1 MNEMKKRLATPL
13 VILMLGMLAAV
24 AFAGDLNSPAAPS
37 DSASAMFTF
46 EDLYN
51 RLLSGV
57 TGAKRTGSFTEPT
70 SGPGSTMHN
79 LNQIMEKA
87 PAIDA
92 AGASTSDV
100 LISKTFWGLTSG
112 TWGPRTG
119 AMPNRGAVT
128 MTPGTADQAIT
139 QGFHDGTGKVTGDA
153 NLVTGNI
160 KSGATIF
167 GVAGKT
173 EVVDTTSGNAAAT
186 DLRSGKKAY
195 VAGVEVTGTIAAGAA
210 NTDGTNGTT
219 TVTIPAG
226 IYAGNEKTTAADT
239 NLVTGNIKSGATIFG
254 VAGKTE
260 VVDTTS
266 GNAAATDLRSG
277 KKAYVAGVEVTGT
290 IAAGAANTNGTN
302 GTTTVTIPAGIYAGT
317 EKTTAADTNLVTGN
331 IKSGVTIF
339 GVAGTSAS
347 SNAVPKTGQTPTE
360 PVTAPTGSDGDLQM
374 GAAWP
379 NPRFT
384 DNFNGTVTDNLTGL
398 IWLKNANFM
407 AGGRTWAQALD
418 DCAGLAAPAG
428 GLTDGSIAG
437 DWRLPNRKELDSLIA
452 FQYFNPALPNT
463 AGTGQW
469 TSGDPFTDVQSHYY
483 WSSTT
488 VAAVTGDAWNVHLDG
503 GYANRADKTTTHY
516 VWPVCGG

>member
-239 NLVTGNIKSGATIFG
+239 NLVTGNIKSG
-254 VAGKTE
+254 
-260 VVDTTS
+260 
-266 GNAAATDLRSG
+266 
-277 KKAYVAGVEVTGT
+277 
-290 IAAGAANTNGTN
+290 
-302 GTTTVTIPAGIYAGT
+302 
-317 EKTTAADTNLVTGN
+317 
-331 IKSGVTIF
+331 VTIF

-347 SNAVPKTGQTPTE
+347 SNAVPKTGQTSTVPF
-360 PVTAPTGSDGDLQM
+360 TAPAGSDGDLQK

-384 DNFNGTVTDNLTGL
+384 DNSNGTVTDNLTGL

-418 DCAGLAAPAG
+418 DCAGLADAAG

-452 FQYFNPALPNT
+452 FQYSNLALPNT

-469 TSGDPFTDVQSHYY
+469 TSGDPFTDVQSNWY
-483 WSSTT
+483 WSSSTG
-488 VAAVTGDAWNVHLDG
+488 AAGTGNAWRVYLFDG
-503 GYANRADKTTTHY
+503 NASGGSKTSTYY
-516 VWPVCGG
+516 VWPVRGGQ